1 MNSSMTFFFTFSNRE
16 EFATLID
23 QLKENKPIK
32 PIMDDLIDED
42 SSSNSR
48 TSAKEEPKTEKA
60 PKPAP
65 TEEYSIKESTDE
77 FSLKQT
83 ITINKKKPEIPA
95 QEEDVE
101 EEEEEEL
108 SDEEMEE
115 EEEEEEETE
124 EIPEPVIHKRK
135 KHKSS

>member
-1 MNSSMTFFFTFSNRE
+1 M
-16 EFATLID
+16 TLID

-32 PIMDDLIDED
+32 PILDNLIDED

-48 TSAKEEPKTEKA
+48 TSVKEEIKTEKA
-60 PKPAP
+60 VKPAP

-95 QEEDVE
+95 EELE
-101 EEEEEEL
+101 EEEEEENEEEL

-115 EEEEEEETE
+115 EEEEEPE
-124 EIPEPVIHKRK
+124 EIPEPVVNKRK

>member
-1 MNSSMTFFFTFSNRE
+1 M
-16 EFATLID
+16 TLID

-48 TSAKEEPKTEKA
+48 TSVKEEIKTEKVV
-60 PKPAP
+60 KPAP

-83 ITINKKKPEIPA
+83 ITINKKKLEIPA
-95 QEEDVE
+95 EELEEE

-115 EEEEEEETE
+115 EEEPE
-124 EIPEPVIHKRK
+124 EIPEPVINKRK

>member
-1 MNSSMTFFFTFSNRE
+1 M
-16 EFATLID
+16 TLID

-32 PIMDDLIDED
+32 PILDDLIDED

-48 TSAKEEPKTEKA
+48 TSGKEENKTIDKTV
-60 PKPAP
+60 KPAQ

-83 ITINKKKPEIPA
+83 ITINKKKTEVPVE
-95 QEEDVE
+95 EEDAEEEQSDEEMEDE
-101 EEEEEEL
+101 EEEEEP
-108 SDEEMEE
+108 
-115 EEEEEEETE
+115 E
-124 EIPEPVIHKRK
+124 EIPEPVVHKKK

>member
-1 MNSSMTFFFTFSNRE
+1 MSFVFTFSNRE
-16 EFATLID
+16 EFVTLID

-48 TSAKEEPKTEKA
+48 TSAKEETKTEKA
-60 PKPAP
+60 VKPVQ

-95 QEEDVE
+95 
-101 EEEEEEL
+101 
-108 SDEEMEE
+108 EEMEE
-115 EEEEEEETE
+115 EEEEEEPE
-124 EIPEPVIHKRK
+124 EIPEPVVHKKK